1 MKLPAWMPAAGL
13 AVMLT
18 ACAVSGPAPNAGLA
32 TPMRRP
38 AQGGDGK
45 VVGTF
50 LRVGGPLGPGG
61 TQPPDVPLSGTV
73 QFTAAHRRTVAVWVG
88 KSGRFSVWLP
98 AGAYRVS
105 GSSPSIVGLLASGA
119 EREDTCAL
127 EVPVTVLAGRA
138 LQVAVICTVP

>member
-1 MKLPAWMPAAGL
+1 MKLPVWMPAAGL

-18 ACAVSGPAPNAGLA
+18 ACAVSGPAPHAGPA
-32 TPMRRP
+32 TSVRRP

-50 LRVGGPLGPGG
+50 VRVGGPLGPGG

-73 QFTAAHRRTVAVWVG
+73 QFTAAHRGTVAVWVG

-105 GSSPSIVGLLASGA
+105 GRSPSIVGLLASGA
-119 EREDTCAL
+119 EREDTCPL
-127 EVPVTVLAGRA
+127 EVPVHVVAGRA
-138 LQVAVICTVP
+138 LQVAVVCSVP